1 MTHMRN
7 PLFSIVIPT
16 FNRADHLTRCL
27 ESLKSQTFDNFEVI
41 IVDDGSTD
49 NTYDVVKLYKEYLN
63 LTYQYQANWG
73 GPAKPRNIGINLS
86 RGDWVCFLDSDD
98 WWYPDKLKTTLEYLS
113 KGDILYHN
121 LDIYTTKGKK
131 LFRKSI
137 GRRVSSPVF
146 IDLIINGNA
155 ISNSSAV
162 VKKTLLERVGGLCE
176 DKNLIAVEDSD
187 LWLMLG
193 KISDRF
199 YYIPRSLGGYWMN
212 EGSITEISS
221 RQIARI
227 EALYKRHLPDVL
239 HEHLVEADAFKKYC
253 LGMTYYKMGF
263 LDKALP
269 LLIEA
274 RYVHSPVFKFKSYV
288 YRLLIFARSIQKC

>member
-1 MTHMRN
+1 MTN
-7 PLFSIVIPT
+7 PLFSIIVPT
-16 FNRADHLTRCL
+16 FNRAGHLGRCL
-27 ESLKSQTFDNFEVI
+27 ESLKQQTLGTFEVI

-49 NTYDVVKLYKEYLN
+49 STRDVVKLYEKCLN
-63 LTYQYQANWG
+63 LTYQYQTNWG
-73 GPAKPRNIGINLS
+73 GPAKPRNKGISVS

-98 WWYPDKLKTTLEYLS
+98 WWYPNKLETISAYLS

-137 GRRVSSPVF
+137 GRRVSSSVF
-146 IDLIINGNA
+146 IDLIVNGNA

-162 VKKTLLERVGGLCE
+162 VRKALLEQVGGLCE

-199 YYIPRSLGGYWMN
+199 CYIPRSLGGYWAN
-212 EGSITEISS
+212 EESITEISS
-221 RQIARI
+221 RQITRI
-227 EALYKRHLPDVL
+227 EALYKKHLPDIL
-239 HEHLVEADAFKKYC
+239 PEHLVEADAYKKYC
-253 LGMTYYKMGF
+253 LGGIYYKMGL

-274 RYVHSPVFKFKSYV
+274 RYVHSPVLKFKSYA
-288 YRLLIFARSIQKC
+288 YRLLIFAKSIQKR